1 MSEQQRQGAERDLY
15 RDTWV
20 RYLGERG
27 SDRRS
32 DPTTPEGL
40 GAGGGEAMD
49 RVADLESEKGLSSY
63 SAWPGD
69 RAQEKARDLSKV
81 TQPCWFRSVHGALLE
96 AQTECVGCPLP

>member
-40 GAGGGEAMD
+40 GAGGGG
-49 RVADLESEKGLSSY
+49 SNG
-63 SAWPGD
+63 PG
-69 RAQEKARDLSKV
+69 
-81 TQPCWFRSVHGALLE
+81 CRSGV
-96 AQTECVGCPLP
+96 

>member
-32 DPTTPEGL
+32 DPTTRGGRKEKKKQPVLL
-40 GAGGGEAMD
+40 GC
-49 RVADLESEKGLSSY
+49 R
-63 SAWPGD
+63 PG
-69 RAQEKARDLSKV
+69 V
-81 TQPCWFRSVHGALLE
+81 
-96 AQTECVGCPLP
+96 

>member
-32 DPTTPEGL
+32 DPTTLWGRKEKKKQPVLL
-40 GAGGGEAMD
+40 GC
-49 RVADLESEKGLSSY
+49 R
-63 SAWPGD
+63 PG
-69 RAQEKARDLSKV
+69 V
-81 TQPCWFRSVHGALLE
+81 
-96 AQTECVGCPLP
+96 